1 MNVASPG
8 QTRLVIVGVT
18 GMVGEYALRYA
29 LDHPALGAVTA
40 IRRRK
45 LGILPPKLKKVLHPD
60 FADCS
65 ALGGHDAAVRLSR

>member
-8 QTRLVIVGVT
+8 QTRLVIVGAT

-45 LGILPPKLKKVLHPD
+45 LGILPPKLKKVLL
-60 FADCS
+60 ADCS